1 MFKLPALD
9 YNYDAFGKYISK
21 DIMELHHDK
30 HHQTYVDKLNAAVE
44 QAPDLKGKP
53 LIELLSNLDSVP
65 EQIRTAVRNHG
76 GGHYNHSLFWKFM
89 SPDGGGQPEGKL
101 GSALS
106 AKYGDYQKFMDEF
119 EAKALAVF
127 GSGWVWLQPDLS
139 IVTTPNQDSPINNK
153 GVAPILGLDV
163 WEHAYYLDYTY
174 KRADYVKAWW
184 NVVNWQFVSERFG
197 KIDDTNLPL

>member
-1 MFKLPALD
+1 MYTLPALG

-30 HHQTYVDKLNAAVE
+30 HHQTYVDKLNAALE
-44 QAPDLKGKP
+44 QAPELQNKP
-53 LIELLSNLDSVP
+53 LIELLHNLDSVP

-89 SPDGGGQPEGKL
+89 SPDGGGQPSGEL
-101 GSALS
+101 ATALT
-106 AKYGDYQKFMDEF
+106 AKYGDFQKFIDEF
-119 EAKALAVF
+119 EAKSLAVF
-127 GSGWVWLQPDLS
+127 GSGWVWLQSDLS
-139 IVTTPNQDSPINNK
+139 IVSTPNQDSPLNS
-153 GVAPILGLDV
+153 GGAAPILGLDV

-184 NVVNWQFVSERFG
+184 NVVNWQYVAERF
-197 KIDDTNLPL
+197 KATDDTQLFL